1 MLKNKIIIKN
11 KKKHHHHHKKPTAS
25 VVLEPATAATL
36 VLGNGDIPRG
46 PVRQSSKDNTQE
58 DDEGN
63 YSLEKSCIILH
74 KHTSLLFL
82 QRMNYLICIS

>member
-36 VLGNGDIPRG
+36 VLGNGDLPRG
-46 PVRQSSKDNTQE
+46 PIRQASKDSNQDE
-58 DDEGN
+58 DEGIKK
-63 YSLEKSCIILH
+63 YFIQALMLKTTKC
-74 KHTSLLFL
+74 
-82 QRMNYLICIS
+82 M

>member
-36 VLGNGDIPRG
+36 VLGNGDLPRG
-46 PVRQSSKDNTQE
+46 PIRQSSKDSNQE
-58 DDEGN
+58 DDEGI
-63 YSLEKSCIILH
+63 S
-74 KHTSLLFL
+74 KHFIEAF
-82 QRMNYLICIS
+82 NVKNN

>member
-36 VLGNGDIPRG
+36 VLGNGDLPRG

-63 YSLEKSCIILH
+63 YRFEKSFIILS
-74 KHTSLLFL
+74 KHLYCS
-82 QRMNYLICIS
+82 